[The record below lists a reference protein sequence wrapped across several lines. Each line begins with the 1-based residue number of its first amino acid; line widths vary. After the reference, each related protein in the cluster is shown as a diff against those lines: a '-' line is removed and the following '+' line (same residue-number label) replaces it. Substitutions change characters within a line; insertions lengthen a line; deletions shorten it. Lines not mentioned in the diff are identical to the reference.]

1 MIIALV
7 VLALFAI
14 GYIIYAVYLKEYI
27 DVTIVYKSL
36 RKLLASRDVMLLKI
50 IPDIED
56 KKYAERILNL
66 INNRNEASKISY
78 DDAIRADITL
88 HNELK
93 NLYDIINKMDKNE
106 LQLEIF
112 KKVIEYEKRIKL
124 ARVKYTEVVSKYN
137 MGLTVHPKVCIKIL
151 HMKPL
156 EVYGSKNK

>member
-1 MIIALV
+1 MIIALI
-7 VLALFAI
+7 VLALFII

-27 DVTIVYKSL
+27 DVTIVYKTL
-36 RKLLASRDVMLLKI
+36 RKLLASRDVILLKI

-56 KKYAERILNL
+56 KKYAEKILNL
-66 INNRNEASKISY
+66 INSRNEASKISY
-78 DDAIRADITL
+78 DDAIRADITR

-112 KKVIEYEKRIKL
+112 KKVIDYEKRIKL
-124 ARVKYTEVVSKYN
+124 ARVKYTEVVTKYN
-137 MGLTVHPKVCIKIL
+137 MGLAVHPRVCIKLL
-151 HMKPL
+151 HMRPL

>member
-7 VLALFAI
+7 VLALFII

-36 RKLLASRDVMLLKI
+36 RKLLSSRDVMLLKI

>member
-1 MIIALV
+1 MIIALI
-7 VLALFAI
+7 VLALFII

-66 INNRNEASKISY
+66 INNRNEASKVSY

-137 MGLTVHPKVCIKIL
+137 MGLTVHPKVCIKVL

>member
-1 MIIALV
+1 MIIALI
-7 VLALFAI
+7 VLALFII

-27 DVTIVYKSL
+27 DVTIVYKTL
-36 RKLLASRDVMLLKI
+36 RKLLASRDVILLKN

-56 KKYAERILNL
+56 KKYAEKILNL
-66 INNRNEASKISY
+66 INSRNEASKISY

-112 KKVIEYEKRIKL
+112 KKVIDYEKRIKL
-124 ARVKYTEVVSKYN
+124 ARVKYTEVVTKYN
-137 MGLTVHPKVCIKIL
+137 MGLTVHPRVCIKLL
-151 HMKPL
+151 HMRPL

>member
-1 MIIALV
+1 MIIALI
-7 VLALFAI
+7 VLALFII

-27 DVTIVYKSL
+27 DVTIVYKTL

-56 KKYAERILNL
+56 KKYAEKILNL
-66 INNRNEASKISY
+66 INSRNEASKISY

-112 KKVIEYEKRIKL
+112 KKVIDYEKRIKL

-137 MGLTVHPKVCIKIL
+137 MGLTVHPRVCIKLL

>member
-1 MIIALV
+1 MIIALI
-7 VLALFAI
+7 VLALFII

-27 DVTIVYKSL
+27 DVTIVYKTL

-56 KKYAERILNL
+56 KKYAEKILNL
-66 INNRNEASKISY
+66 INSRNEASKISY

-112 KKVIEYEKRIKL
+112 KKVIDYEKRIKL
-124 ARVKYTEVVSKYN
+124 ARVNYTEVVTKYN
-137 MGLTVHPKVCIKIL
+137 MGLTVHPRVCIKL
-151 HMKPL
+151 SVWFK
-156 EVYGSKNK
+156 E

>member
-1 MIIALV
+1 MIIALI
-7 VLALFAI
+7 VLALFII

-27 DVTIVYKSL
+27 DVTIVYKTL

-56 KKYAERILNL
+56 KKYAEKILNL
-66 INNRNEASKISY
+66 INSRNEASKISY
-78 DDAIRADITL
+78 DDAIRTDITL

-112 KKVIEYEKRIKL
+112 KKVIDYEKRIKL

-137 MGLTVHPKVCIKIL
+137 MGLTIHPRVCIKLL

>member
-1 MIIALV
+1 MIIALI
-7 VLALFAI
+7 VLALFII

-27 DVTIVYKSL
+27 DVTIVYKTL

-56 KKYAERILNL
+56 KKYAEKILNL
-66 INNRNEASKISY
+66 INSRNESSKISY

-112 KKVIEYEKRIKL
+112 KKVIDYEKRIKL

-137 MGLTVHPKVCIKIL
+137 MGLTIHPRVCIKLL

>member
-1 MIIALV
+1 MIIALIA
-7 VLALFAI
+7 LALFII

-27 DVTIVYKSL
+27 DVTIVYKTL

-56 KKYAERILNL
+56 KKYAEKILNL
-66 INNRNEASKISY
+66 INSRNEASKISY

-112 KKVIEYEKRIKL
+112 KKVIDYEKRIKL

-137 MGLTVHPKVCIKIL
+137 MGLTVHPRVCIKLL

>member
-7 VLALFAI
+7 VLALFII
-14 GYIIYAVYLKEYI
+14 GYIIYTVYLKEYV

>member
-1 MIIALV
+1 MIIALI
-7 VLALFAI
+7 VLALFII
-14 GYIIYAVYLKEYI
+14 GYVIYAVYLKEYI

-66 INNRNEASKISY
+66 INDRNEASKASY
-78 DDAIRADITL
+78 DDAIRADIML

-112 KKVIEYEKRIKL
+112 KKVIDYEKRIKL
-124 ARVKYTEVVSKYN
+124 ARAKYTEVVSKYN
-137 MGLTVHPKVCIKIL
+137 MSLTVHPKVCIKIL

-156 EVYGSKNK
+156 EVYGSRNK

>member
-1 MIIALV
+1 MIIALI
-7 VLALFAI
+7 VLALFII

-27 DVTIVYKSL
+27 DVTIVYKTL

-50 IPDIED
+50 ITDIED
-56 KKYAERILNL
+56 KKYAEKILNL
-66 INNRNEASKISY
+66 INSRNEASQISY

-112 KKVIEYEKRIKL
+112 KKVIDYEKRIKL

-137 MGLTVHPKVCIKIL
+137 MGLTVHPRVCIKLL

>member
-1 MIIALV
+1 MIIALI
-7 VLALFAI
+7 VLALFII

-27 DVTIVYKSL
+27 DVTIVYKTL

-56 KKYAERILNL
+56 KKYAEKILNL
-66 INNRNEASKISY
+66 INSRNEASKISY

-112 KKVIEYEKRIKL
+112 KKVIDYEKRIKL

-137 MGLTVHPKVCIKIL
+137 MGLTVHHRVCIKLL

>member
-1 MIIALV
+1 MIIALI
-7 VLALFAI
+7 VLALFII

-27 DVTIVYKSL
+27 DVTIVYKTL

-56 KKYAERILNL
+56 KKYAEKILNL
-66 INNRNEASKISY
+66 INSRNETSKISY

-112 KKVIEYEKRIKL
+112 KKVIDYEKRIKL

-137 MGLTVHPKVCIKIL
+137 MGLTVHPRVCIKLL

>member
-7 VLALFAI
+7 VLALFVI

-50 IPDIED
+50 IPNIED

-124 ARVKYTEVVSKYN
+124 VRVKYTEVVSKYN

>member
-1 MIIALV
+1 MIIALI
-7 VLALFAI
+7 VLALFI
-14 GYIIYAVYLKEYI
+14 ISYIIYAVYLKEYI
-27 DVTIVYKSL
+27 DVTIVYKTL

-56 KKYAERILNL
+56 KKYAEKILNL
-66 INNRNEASKISY
+66 INSRNEASKISY

-112 KKVIEYEKRIKL
+112 KKVIDYEKRIKL

-137 MGLTVHPKVCIKIL
+137 MGLTVHPRVCIKLL